1 MQGLQGHLAWVLG
14 APLPS
19 QGSRVGEK
27 QMLSPTLNTDQH
39 GAVNMSG
46 RADLPVLPIRLGA
59 PRKPVRS
66 PLRSVLTRQQ

>member
-1 MQGLQGHLAWVLG
+1 MQGLQGRLVWVLG

-19 QGSRVGEK
+19 QGRVGEK

-46 RADLPVLPIRLGA
+46 RADFPVLPIKLGA